1 LGCILGPLLAGFL
14 LLPLLGERVSMLV
27 LVLPWLGMA
36 IMGSKKKES
45 GLYTATSAA
54 IMLAS
59 LTVFFFARDYEIFYN
74 DGITLRDSTA
84 TVIASGQG
92 MHKELLVNGIGMT
105 VLTPVTKMMA
115 HFTLSHLQQPPRNV
129 LIICFGM
136 GTTFRSAMSW
146 GIPVTVELV
155 PSVPKLFTY
164 YHPDSAALL
173 DSPRAHIVVDDGRR
187 FLDRSTEKFDAI
199 IIDPPPPIEAAG
211 SSLLYSREFYQLVKQ
226 HLTPGGILQQWFFTG
241 DNADKAAATRALTE
255 TFPYVRVYASVFGN
269 TGYHYLASTQPIPV
283 RTAEEMLARM
293 PRAAVTDMM
302 EWGPAKAPV
311 DQFNLMLSQ
320 ETSPQALIALSPN
333 TPAMDDNLPINEYYW
348 LRSSYPGLV
357 ARLR

>member
-1 LGCILGPLLAGFL
+1 
-14 LLPLLGERVSMLV
+14 V
-27 LVLPWLGMA
+27 
-36 IMGSKKKES
+36 
-45 GLYTATSAA
+45 
-54 IMLAS
+54 
-59 LTVFFFARDYEIFYN
+59 TV
-74 DGITLRDSTA
+74 
-84 TVIASGQG
+84 
-92 MHKELLVNGIGMT
+92 
-105 VLTPVTKMMA
+105 
-115 HFTLSHLQQPPRNV
+115 
-129 LIICFGM
+129 
-136 GTTFRSAMSW
+136 
-146 GIPVTVELV
+146 VELV

-164 YHPDSAALL
+164 YHPDSAALI